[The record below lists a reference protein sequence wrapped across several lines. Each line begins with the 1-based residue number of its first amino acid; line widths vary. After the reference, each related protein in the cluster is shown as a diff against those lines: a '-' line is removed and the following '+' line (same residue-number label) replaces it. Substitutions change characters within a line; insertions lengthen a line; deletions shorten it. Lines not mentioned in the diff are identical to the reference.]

1 MGRSRIISLELRRWN
16 LAEVNPLENNSASW
30 AEVEINLSKIS
41 LRTTFS
47 LVKWLSTSTCLV
59 RAWNTGLVA
68 RDNAPRLL
76 HRSIGG
82 QGRGIR
88 RSLSSIRSQYNSA
101 VTIAMDQYSDSILD
115 WDTTSCFFALQEIK
129 QGPRKTAK
137 PVVDLSSTSPAQSES
152 RNAFRIKNPCQ
163 SRDHDEV
170 SLWDILT
177 LAWLLTNEQ

>member
-1 MGRSRIISLELRRWN
+1 MPAKSWISADIYRNTQNRLKWSEIFSKWN
-16 LAEVNPLENNSASW
+16 RNTLD
-30 AEVEINLSKIS
+30 KIPGVA
-41 LRTTFS
+41 T
-47 LVKWLSTSTCLV
+47 
-59 RAWNTGLVA
+59 AWNTGLVA

-76 HRSIGG
+76 HRSVGG

-101 VTIAMDQYSDSILD
+101 VTIAMDRYSDSILD
-115 WDTTSCFFALQEIK
+115 RDTTSCFFALQEIK

-137 PVVDLSSTSPAQSES
+137 PVVDLSSTSPAQLES
-152 RNAFRIKNPCQ
+152 HNAFRIKNPCQ

-177 LAWLLTNEQ
+177 LTWLLTNEQ